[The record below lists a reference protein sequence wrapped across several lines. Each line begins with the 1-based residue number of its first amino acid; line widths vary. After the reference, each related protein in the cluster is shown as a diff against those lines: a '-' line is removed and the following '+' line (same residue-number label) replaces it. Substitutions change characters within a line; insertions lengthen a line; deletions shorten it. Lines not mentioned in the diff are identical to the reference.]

1 MNNKLFLG
9 FLIGFVILLVI
20 FIIIL
25 LTTEDNNNLIKS
37 IGSSILILFGGSL
50 IGYTTYS
57 NNNKCKCDTN
67 EIKGSGFLSYIKSF
81 FISENNILELAKNT
95 LLPNDEENL
104 IYDIPISD
112 DEENNINNQYIDNIL
127 KTIQEIKE
135 LVQVQ
140 ENLQNVQETIE
151 PLINRNKQLNNDKIN
166 IFNTKILPEFE
177 KNLQT
182 LISLVTNNRNNLTNI
197 NDIENYIN
205 DASKLMNYL
214 KTNIDKKY
222 DITNINVINNDINV
236 INNNILDKI
245 NEVNN
250 ILKENNNLK
259 AQDVQLQQENKK
271 TLNKLILYKQK

>member
-182 LISLVTNNRNNLTNI
+182 LISLVTNNRIILQI
-197 NDIENYIN
+197 
-205 DASKLMNYL
+205 LM
-214 KTNIDKKY
+214 
-222 DITNINVINNDINV
+222 
-236 INNNILDKI
+236 
-245 NEVNN
+245 
-250 ILKENNNLK
+250 ILKIILMMHQNL
-259 AQDVQLQQENKK
+259 
-271 TLNKLILYKQK
+271 